1 MLLALTIFQLSGASY
16 EAVLFLSGTCVT
28 LLSTSCVSD
37 PVVGHIGGEQVT
49 DVFLLPLCDFQSE
62 CKISF
67 GVTKSVCSVSAQSP
81 GRK

>member
-1 MLLALTIFQLSGASY
+1 MLLALIIFQLSGASY
-16 EAVLFLSGTCVT
+16 EAVLFLSGTCV
-28 LLSTSCVSD
+28 TSCVSD

-81 GRK
+81 GKK